1 VRIAPAAIVAIAALW
16 SSCVS
21 CGGDDSTPPSDA
33 AVALAVCDALRAY
46 DNALVDVV
54 NESVAGVSA
63 LSPEARRDVL
73 DGGVTDVVDVVT
85 EWRRQIADLELP
97 ATAEGDEIRVQL
109 DRGAVAALE
118 ELDDQSLQTAE
129 SGPIAD
135 DDVQGQVGIWFNS
148 IEKVMSVS
156 EPTIFTLERFELKQA
171 FLDEPNCRNV
181 IQQFV
186 ND

>member
-1 VRIAPAAIVAIAALW
+1 MGPWPR
-16 SSCVS
+16 
-21 CGGDDSTPPSDA
+21 STNSTTS
-33 AVALAVCDALRAY
+33 LA
-46 DNALVDVV
+46 
-54 NESVAGVSA
+54 
-63 LSPEARRDVL
+63 
-73 DGGVTDVVDVVT
+73 
-85 EWRRQIADLELP
+85 
-97 ATAEGDEIRVQL
+97 RVP
-109 DRGAVAALE
+109 
-118 ELDDQSLQTAE
+118 T
-129 SGPIAD
+129 SGPVAD

>member
-1 VRIAPAAIVAIAALW
+1 MRLAPVATVVVAAL
-16 SSCVS
+16 SSNCVS
-21 CGGDDSTPPSDA
+21 CGGESAPPSDA
-33 AVALAVCDALRAY
+33 DIAVAVCDALRAY

-54 NESVAGVSA
+54 NESVEGISE
-63 LSPEARRDVL
+63 LSPEARREAVT
-73 DGGVTDVVDVVT
+73 GGMTGAVEVVT
-85 EWRRQIADLELP
+85 HWRQQIADVELP
-97 ATAEGDEIRVQL
+97 DTAEGTEIRDQL

-118 ELDDQSLQTAE
+118 ELEDQARESVE
-129 SGPIAD
+129 SGPVPD

-156 EPTIFTLERFELKQA
+156 EPTIFKLERFELKQA